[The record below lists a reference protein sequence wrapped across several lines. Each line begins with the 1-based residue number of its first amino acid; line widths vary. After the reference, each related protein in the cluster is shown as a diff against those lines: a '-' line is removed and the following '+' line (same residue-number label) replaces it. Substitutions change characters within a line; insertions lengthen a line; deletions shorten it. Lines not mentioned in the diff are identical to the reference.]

1 MSNHTG
7 DVDFDDRQT
16 VTGEV
21 WKEVWDENQDALS
34 VGQQQ
39 KYGKLFDD
47 FSKLLTNN
55 DMLIN
60 KDKQET
66 ELKNFYDHQ
75 DEVGREVAGR
85 VVGENMIYKGSAL

>member
-1 MSNHTG
+1 M
-7 DVDFDDRQT
+7 
-16 VTGEV
+16 
-21 WKEVWDENQDALS
+21 
-34 VGQQQ
+34 
-39 KYGKLFDD
+39 
-47 FSKLLTNN
+47 LTNN

>member
-1 MSNHTG
+1 M
-7 DVDFDDRQT
+7 
-16 VTGEV
+16 
-21 WKEVWDENQDALS
+21 LI
-34 VGQQQ
+34 
-39 KYGKLFDD
+39 
-47 FSKLLTNN
+47 NN